1 MSEAAPAMLL
11 GLALISL
18 ASGVVG
24 YFLADWIWRHR
35 MGRKWQAR
43 KLRIG
48 KRGESGA
55 LEEIAAV

>member
-1 MSEAAPAMLL
+1 MLL

-18 ASGVVG
+18 AFAVVG

-35 MGRKWQAR
+35 MGRKWHAR

-48 KRGESGA
+48 KARESSA
-55 LEEIAAV
+55 LEEVASA